1 MKDEYVT
8 HTNSR
13 FWLALAVISV
23 PLLFPFGVGLYVSQK
38 TGEGQFIW
46 LGVATSLLFIVS
58 AWLFE
63 KTIRREGAADGWLE
77 AYEKNGKPLRIGE
90 PYPGWSFPKFPD

>member
-8 HTNSR
+8 HTKYR

-23 PLLFPFGVGLYVSQK
+23 PLLFPFGVGLYVSQN
-38 TGEGQFIW
+38 TGEGQFLW
-46 LGVATSLLFIVS
+46 LGVATSLLFIVC

-63 KTIRREGAADGWLE
+63 QTIRREGAAAGWSE
-77 AYEKNGKPLRIGE
+77 AYEKNGKPLKIGE